1 MDKNIETKFVN
12 KFVKKEYR
20 DRLLFELSSLK
31 HRQKAISRFS
41 HNSEAVLIDNFVKM
55 SVEQIKQQKLKLT
68 TIYIISGDE
77 CDGVFMGFFEGLTH
91 LEKSYMA
98 VILIGDEFVV
108 VKEEIEGKNPVILFC
123 NE

>member
-41 HNSEAVLIDNFVKM
+41 HNSEAVLIDDFVKM
-55 SVEQIKQQKLKLT
+55 SVEQIKQQKLKLK

-77 CDGVFMGFFEGLTH
+77 CDGVFMEFFEGLTH